1 MMEQTDTI
9 VTETGIQVLV
19 DMGFPRDAS
28 EEALVKNNFSV
39 ELAAAYLLNLNED
52 LAGEEWEDIDEGYKM
67 VFVVNSDLKMSI
79 GKTAAQVAHGCLGL
93 YREIEL
99 GLHPESKDELV
110 AWLDEGQK
118 KIVLS
123 GKNTDAL
130 VKLCSKAKDLGIP
143 SHLVKD
149 AGHTE
154 VAAGS
159 TTVLA
164 LFGPEDNV
172 NKVTGSLRLLK

>member
-1 MMEQTDTI
+1 MEESLQQPTDTSL
-9 VTETGIQVLV
+9 QVLM
-19 DMGFPRDAS
+19 DMGFSREES
-28 EEALVKNNFSV
+28 EEALVKNGFSV
-39 ELAAAYLLNLNED
+39 ELAAAYLLNLSEE
-52 LAGEEWEDIDEGYKM
+52 LGGEEWEDVDEGYKM

-99 GLHPESKDELV
+99 GSHQESRDDLV
-110 AWLDEGQK
+110 TWLDEGQK

-130 VKLCSKAKDLGIP
+130 IKLCNKAKDFGIP

-164 LFGPEDNV
+164 LFGSEENV

>member
-1 MMEQTDTI
+1 MEDSLQETTDTSL
-9 VTETGIQVLV
+9 QVLM
-19 DMGFPRDAS
+19 DMGFSREES
-28 EEALVKNNFSV
+28 EEALVKNGYSV
-39 ELAAAYLLNLNED
+39 ELAAAYLLNLSEEV
-52 LAGEEWEDIDEGYKM
+52 AEEWEDVDEGYKM

-99 GLHPESKDELV
+99 GSHQESRDDLV

-130 VKLCSKAKDLGIP
+130 VKLCTKAKDFGIP

-164 LFGPEDNV
+164 LFGSEETV